1 MKSVV
6 VVRFS
11 VFVDKVR
18 NGVKKQ
24 TIRLADAYSNLKVG
38 MKVHCYSTKKV
49 PGLMRPVLDKL
60 LCVGECTEIILTKWG
75 SIKDNDEIAM
85 LDGFSSAREIQEWFE
100 KHYDIEDETALKII
114 RWKQLSLNG

>member
-1 MKSVV
+1 MV

-49 PGLMRPVLDKL
+49 PRLRRPVLDKL
-60 LCVGECTEIILTKWG
+60 LCVGECTK
-75 SIKDNDEIAM
+75 
-85 LDGFSSAREIQEWFE
+85 
-100 KHYDIEDETALKII
+100 
-114 RWKQLSLNG
+114 